1 MITSQVSGEDM
12 PSQKGGIILRSS
24 IILLFFLL
32 ALPTQARMYQWDSPD
47 TGRTHL
53 SGKPPAWYRTDTEGP
68 RVFVF
73 DGGQLVDDTGVAVS
87 DERQQALRRKAIVE
101 ASKNERQARERAEK
115 AAALEQSN
123 PYGDTPRGEPP
134 ALAIPDTTESQPPLP
149 VSKDG
154 ESFED
159 SDKTDELTSEQV
171 AEMRALVS
179 EWESRNRA
187 ANQGHVESLNDDD
200 TGSGD
205 AVPSVTREQVLEYL
219 ESRTRD
225 SRAQDD

>member
-1 MITSQVSGEDM
+1 MITSQVFGEDL
-12 PSQKGGIILRSS
+12 PSHNGDSILRSTL
-24 IILLFFLL
+24 ILLLLLL
-32 ALPTQARMYQWDSPD
+32 ALPAQARMYQWDSPD

-87 DERQQALRRKAIVE
+87 DERQQALRRKAILE
-101 ASKNERQARERAEK
+101 AAENERQARERAEQ
-115 AAALEQSN
+115 AAALEQSK
-123 PYGDTPRGEPP
+123 PQGDTPRGEPP
-134 ALAIPDTTESQPPLP
+134 ALAIPETTESQPPLP
-149 VSKDG
+149 ASTDG
-154 ESFED
+154 ESFEE
-159 SDKTDELTSEQV
+159 SDKTDELTPEQV

-187 ANQGHVESLNDDD
+187 ANQRRVESLNGGD

-225 SRAQDD
+225 SKAQDD